1 MVKYLIFP
9 YRQKKSQFIT
19 VWWYFCS
26 SLLRNSCMELLWC
39 LQPMLSYWAVKMKF
53 NILQPWAA
61 LWRCF
66 WEHCAKTHMLSCPW
80 ICLVLLWDRHEP
92 LAADPKWSISKNSST
107 LNQVSLHL
115 RLKGTLAPSVA
126 LSQAGIKLTPIFSQG
141 RTYRRCLLCQ
151 GDFGLC
157 LAHIRDL
164 HEDSNTFTWSHTK
177 PFLHLSKRVVHVPPP
192 L

>member
-1 MVKYLIFP
+1 MTVTFINMSKYNEQMNLTYQIINKTWWNILYFHIG
-9 YRQKKSQFIT
+9 KKKAQFIT

-26 SLLRNSCMELLWC
+26 SLLRNSCMESLWC

-80 ICLVLLWDRHEP
+80 ICLVLLWNWHEP
-92 LAADPKWSISKNSST
+92 LATDPKWRIPKNSST
-107 LNQVSLHL
+107 LSQVSLHL

-126 LSQAGIKLTPIFSQG
+126 LCTCACLRQG
-141 RTYRRCLLCQ
+141 
-151 GDFGLC
+151 
-157 LAHIRDL
+157 
-164 HEDSNTFTWSHTK
+164 
-177 PFLHLSKRVVHVPPP
+177 
-192 L
+192 